1 MRIRFNPRCAPGGS
15 VLAILSVGLTASAA
29 LMAAPTGPAAPEA
42 VTVSRGESS
51 GKVRWT
57 DPYVAPEN
65 PISGH
70 ELQVAEG
77 PDYQDWMPAATA
89 GAPVCSGGPPA
100 TCEATVSGL
109 SNGVRYQARVR
120 AMNGQG
126 QGPWGVSAGWFMPAV
141 MAELPGLPENLTGR
155 PGPGTVTAEWTP
167 PKSLGAGA
175 KAISQYRV
183 VALDGETLGGHCET
197 RGTPL
202 PTTCTI
208 TGLNPGTGYT
218 LKARALNDRRQ
229 FSDFS
234 PPAGPYVPA
243 AH

>member
-1 MRIRFNPRCAPGGS
+1 
-15 VLAILSVGLTASAA
+15 VAILSVGLTASAA
-29 LMAAPTGPAAPEA
+29 LMAAPAGPAAPEA
-42 VTVSRGESS
+42 VSVSRGEAS

-70 ELQVAEG
+70 DLEVAEG

-89 GAPVCSGGPPA
+89 GAPACSGGQPA
-100 TCEATVSGL
+100 TCEVTVSGL
-109 SNGVRYQARVR
+109 SNGSRYQARVR
-120 AMNGQG
+120 AVTARGP
-126 QGPWGVSAGWFMPAV
+126 GPWAMSSGWFMPAV
-141 MAELPGLPENLTGR
+141 LAELPGVPENLTGR
-155 PGPGTVTAEWTP
+155 PGPGSVTAEWTP
-167 PKSLGAGA
+167 PKTLGAGA

-197 RGTPL
+197 RGAP
-202 PTTCTI
+202 PPSTCTI
-208 TGLNPGTGYT
+208 TGLNAGTAYT
-218 LKARALNDRRQ
+218 LKVRALNDRRQ

-234 PPAGPYVPA
+234 PPAGPYVPV